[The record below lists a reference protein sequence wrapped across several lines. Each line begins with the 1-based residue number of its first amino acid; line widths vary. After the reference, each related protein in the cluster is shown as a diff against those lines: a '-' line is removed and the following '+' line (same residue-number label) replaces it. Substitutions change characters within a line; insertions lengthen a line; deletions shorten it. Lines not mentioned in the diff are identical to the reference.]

1 MIIVTELLLLIMSTY
16 TSSSQDL
23 VQCDKNK
30 SSLNNCLS
38 KLPDMLHQTELQ
50 GIPSSKKDVDVA
62 CSSFKAGMKC
72 IDDYSHKCLAAA
84 EQKKLEDYI
93 VGARYTFR
101 FLCDDPTFQAQY
113 LKYTT
118 CFKGI
123 SKDWDHCTN
132 IFLRLVKEEMS
143 RTVNVTANSRLVEL
157 CCAKH
162 GFLKCIYVASRLKC
176 LKEEAIFIQRIADT
190 LSSTR
195 VYLPH
200 CEQVGTEICSSAPGY
215 RGLSWVNLVLG
226 TSILWR
232 VCR

>member
-1 MIIVTELLLLIMSTY
+1 
-16 TSSSQDL
+16 
-23 VQCDKNK
+23 
-30 SSLNNCLS
+30 
-38 KLPDMLHQTELQ
+38 
-50 GIPSSKKDVDVA
+50 
-62 CSSFKAGMKC
+62 MKC
-72 IDDYSHKCLAAA
+72 FDDYSRNCLAAA

-101 FLCDDPTFQAQY
+101 FLCDDPAFQSQY

-123 SKDWDHCTN
+123 SRDWDNCAN

-143 RTVNVTANSRLVEL
+143 RTVNVTASSRLIEL

-176 LKEEAIFIQRIADT
+176 HKEEAIFIQRIADT

-200 CEQVGTEICSSAPGY
+200 CEQVGTDVCSHGNDVTHSH
-215 RGLSWVNLVLG
+215 LVTLLVLVTG
-226 TSILWR
+226 VTALWDGR
-232 VCR
+232 FI

>member
-1 MIIVTELLLLIMSTY
+1 MIIVTELLLLMIAAY
-16 TSSSQDL
+16 SSSSDDII
-23 VQCDKNK
+23 QCDKNR

-62 CSSFKAGMKC
+62 CSSFKTGMKC
-72 IDDYSHKCLAAA
+72 FDDYSRHCLAVS

-101 FLCDDPTFQAQY
+101 FLCDDPAFQAQY

-123 SKDWDHCTN
+123 TRDWDHCANT
-132 IFLRLVKEEMS
+132 FLRLVKEEMS
-143 RTVNVTANSRLVEL
+143 RTENITASSRLIEL

-176 LKEEAIFIQRIADT
+176 HKEEAIFIQRIADT

-200 CEQVGTEICSSAPGY
+200 CEQVGTDICSHAPY
-215 RGLSWVNLVLG
+215 VTSSVAITLVFSVVTALRR
-226 TSILWR
+226 SR
-232 VCR
+232 